1 MVELPIVMN
10 HVEVRAGDRKL
21 LENVS
26 LAVDKGSRV
35 LLKGENGSGK
45 STFLKAITGLSL
57 FAGEILIYG
66 QLIIQNREAA
76 VGHIGYVSD
85 EVPLHEHLTGTDNL
99 RVHALLHG
107 IDDDDRIYSELE
119 RFGINPADDTKV
131 QYYSTGMRQK
141 LKIAM
146 ALFHQPSIL
155 ILDEPLNGLD
165 RKAQE
170 SVVDIIRRYD
180 GTIMASSHWNETFIE
195 LFDRF
200 LAIES
205 GRLNEIV

>member
-66 QLIIQNREAA
+66 QSIIQNREAA

-85 EVPLHEHLTGTDNL
+85 EVPLHEHLTGT
-99 RVHALLHG
+99 
-107 IDDDDRIYSELE
+107 
-119 RFGINPADDTKV
+119 
-131 QYYSTGMRQK
+131 
-141 LKIAM
+141 
-146 ALFHQPSIL
+146 
-155 ILDEPLNGLD
+155 
-165 RKAQE
+165 
-170 SVVDIIRRYD
+170 
-180 GTIMASSHWNETFIE
+180 
-195 LFDRF
+195 
-200 LAIES
+200 
-205 GRLNEIV
+205 